1 MTQAPPG
8 GLLIEPG
15 DPFAPD
21 VAVLLRHSEEY
32 ARSLYPPESVHMIP
46 VEELVSPSVRF
57 LVARDQD
64 TGRLLGCGA
73 VVLHADGW
81 AELKRM
87 FVDPAARRRGVG
99 TAILDALER
108 LARAEG
114 VAVIRLETGTRQ
126 GEAIALY
133 RRFGYQVRG
142 PFADYWDDPLSV
154 FMERRLD
161 EHR

>member
-8 GLLIEPG
+8 GLVIEPG
-15 DPFAPD
+15 DPYAPD
-21 VAVLLRHSEEY
+21 VADMLRRSEEY
-32 ARSLYPPESVHMIP
+32 ARSLYPDESVHMLP
-46 VEELVSPSVRF
+46 VERLVAPSVRF

-64 TGRLLGCGA
+64 AGRLLGCGA
-73 VVLHADGW
+73 VVLCPDGW

-87 FVDPAARRRGVG
+87 YVDPAARRRGVG

-114 VAVIRLETGTRQ
+114 VTVIRLETGTRQ

-133 RRFGYQVRG
+133 RRFGYRVRG
-142 PFADYWDDPLSV
+142 PFGDYREDPLSV

-161 EHR
+161 GRR